1 MNEVIRELYEIET
14 QAGQIMEQAAAR
26 RQELL
31 EQNRKQMEDTA
42 VGLEGEMEGRL
53 TILRTQLEEQAA
65 EEMEQLVR
73 ENREQVE
80 QLNETYQK
88 NLNSFAQEI
97 VKKITEV

>member
-1 MNEVIRELYEIET
+1 MNEVIRELYEIEA
-14 QAGQIMEQAAAR
+14 QAGKIMEQANTR

-31 EQNRKQMEDTA
+31 ENNRRQMEDTA
-42 VGLEGEMEGRL
+42 KELEGEMEGRL

-65 EEMEQLVR
+65 KEIHQLV
-73 ENREQVE
+73 ENNRVQVE

-88 NLNSFAQEI
+88 DLNSMAQEI

>member
-1 MNEVIRELYEIET
+1 MNEVIRELYEIEA
-14 QAGQIMEQAAAR
+14 QAGKIMEQTNTR

-31 EQNRKQMEDTA
+31 EHNRKQMEDTA
-42 VGLEGEMEGRL
+42 KELEGEMEGRL

-65 EEMEQLVR
+65 EEIHQLV
-73 ENREQVE
+73 EHNRIQVE

-88 NLNSFAQEI
+88 NLNSMAQEI